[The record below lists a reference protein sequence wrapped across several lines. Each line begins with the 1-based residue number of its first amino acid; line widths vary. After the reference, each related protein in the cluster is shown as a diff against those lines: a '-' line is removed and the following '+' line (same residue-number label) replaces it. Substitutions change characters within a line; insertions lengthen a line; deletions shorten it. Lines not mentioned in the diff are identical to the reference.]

1 MKFNNK
7 LFFVALASLALA
19 GCGDDWNED
28 KLDGFGEQP
37 VTDVKTLE
45 ITLTDADYKTIAT
58 NSTNKSLAE
67 AAGLSS
73 ELSKLTSNKYF
84 TENIPASKYLP
95 AYLAATYYTADN
107 GSSVKVTSNVLVGEP
122 EYLAPFNKAQYVE
135 LEEEAYEL
143 VWGNKVQAYFLT
155 PKSES
160 QITKTLLPAALPEAE
175 AGDMV
180 MVEYAYSDVEPSIGG
195 GSATAE
201 PTWTE
206 IPLTLRAAG
215 NSWNYVN
222 VGTIDLSAYKGQTIR
237 IGFKYASTTSSAPT
251 WELKNFAVQSVP
263 YLDVFAF
270 AKQEDGSFKKATKV
284 AAGDYVLASIG
295 ADGQYYPF
303 GRLADG
309 KTNGYMY
316 PKAVSA
322 VNDVISADDAAD
334 YILTLTAT
342 ETGFTLKN
350 AAGQYIYKE
359 VNEDGSSKDNFFVSE
374 TLGDKGY
381 DWTITNK
388 GSNIFQLSNILAVK
402 TVKLNYYNGKYS
414 YGCYAASKV
423 EGFTYL
429 ESTLTGSEDGGFHTY
444 DKDLGDLNHVWSH
457 DSKYGWK
464 ASAYVNNANNA
475 AESFLISPAI
485 EIAENAALPY
495 FTIDE
500 AVNKGDVACTSVWIS
515 TDYTDEAAAVNTR
528 SVKAN
533 KVALYKYDGSAWNKA
548 SVDAGQLAVMQPADY
563 ASLSQGYVSKPENVL
578 PKYVAANYPYAV
590 ADDVVVVAYL
600 SGEDEVSAK
609 ELTFDGTQWN
619 LTTSVATQ
627 VDQFVKAEGKWNWD
641 PSVTITLPAGKGQ
654 ALSTI
659 YFQAATDWVWEHV
672 DQPAGCTAKGEG
684 YVTSYGTNEYY
695 CGCSAYQGNV
705 DWRKSAAIGQ
715 KPGEYDNMSDDEF
728 LALMK
733 KRFIEVMGHVL
744 EGQYPDVQPVAG
756 VKVTYTINFAV
767 YTGST
772 ANWTIQYELT
782 GVGQFTYIEGSLT
795 KVE

>member
-122 EYLAPFNKAQYVE
+122 EYLAPFNKAQYGKLV
-135 LEEEAYEL
+135 EEAYEL

-155 PKSES
+155 PKTES

-175 AGDMV
+175 ADDMV

-195 GSATAE
+195 GAAVAE

-215 NSWNYVN
+215 NNWNYVN

-237 IGFKYASTTSSAPT
+237 IGFKYNSTTASAPT
-251 WELKNFAVQSVP
+251 WELMNFSARQVP
-263 YLDVFAF
+263 YLDLFAY
-270 AKQEDGSFKKATKV
+270 AKQEDGSCKKATKV
-284 AAGDYVLASIG
+284 EAGDYLFVAMG
-295 ADGQYYPF
+295 VDGNYYPF
-303 GRLADG
+303 GRLNDG
-309 KTNGYMY
+309 KTYGYMY
-316 PKAVSA
+316 PKAIEI
-322 VNDVISADDAAD
+322 NDGVIAADVAAD
-334 YILTLTAT
+334 YIVTLTAT
-342 ETGFTLKN
+342 EAGYTIKN
-350 AAGQYIYKE
+350 AIGQYFYMSGTYDSFN
-359 VNEDGSSKDNFFVSE
+359 VTE
-374 TLGDKGY
+374 TVGEEGY
-381 DWTITNK
+381 DWTVTSKGSDQFVITNVLK
-388 GSNIFQLSNILAVK
+388 EKS
-402 TVKLNYYNGKYS
+402 VKLNYYKGSYS
-414 YGCYAASKV
+414 FGSYAASKV
-423 EGFTYL
+423 EGVTYL
-429 ESTLTGSEDGGFHTY
+429 DSNLTGEDNGGFTVY
-444 DKDLGDLNHVWSH
+444 DKNIGDLNYVWTH
-457 DSKYGWK
+457 TSKYGWK
-464 ASAYVNNANNA
+464 ASAYVNNANNE
-475 AESFLISPAI
+475 AESYLVSPAI
-485 EIAENAALPY
+485 EVAEDATLPY

-600 SGEDEVSAK
+600 SGENEVSAK

-654 ALSTI
+654 ELSTI

-672 DQPAGCTAKGEG
+672 DQAAGCTAKGQG
-684 YVTSYGTNEYY
+684 YVTSYGNNEYY

-705 DWRKSAAIGQ
+705 DWRKSAAISQ

>member
-155 PKSES
+155 PKTES

-195 GSATAE
+195 GSADEEETD
-201 PTWTE
+201 WTM
-206 IPLTLRAAG
+206 INLPRRATG
-215 NSWNYVN
+215 NDWNFTN
-222 VGTIDLSAYKGQTIR
+222 IGLIDLSAYKGQTVHV
-237 IGFKYASTTSSAPT
+237 GFNYTSTTSVCAK
-251 WELKNFAVQSVP
+251 WELSNFKALTLP
-263 YLDVFAF
+263 YLDIHLFMQA
-270 AKQEDGSFKKATKV
+270 EDGSFNKIIKTKEIV
-284 AAGDYVLASIG
+284 SGKYLIAAVDHT
-295 ADGQYYPF
+295 GQYNLLT
-303 GRLADG
+303 GLAAS
-309 KTNGYMY
+309 KNYGYL
-316 PKAVSA
+316 PVKAIEMSGNKIA
-322 VNDVISADDAAD
+322 AAD
-334 YILTLTAT
+334 AEGCIVTLTAVDG
-342 ETGFTLKN
+342 GFTMQAPDGRYMRNDSSQKN
-350 AAGQYIYKE
+350 YNLDAEMTYGGNY
-359 VNEDGSSKDNFFVSE
+359 V
-374 TLGDKGY
+374 
-381 DWTITNK
+381 WTIAVQKN
-388 GSNIFQLSNILAVK
+388 SDVVNLSNATTGK
-402 TVKLNYYNGKYS
+402 TMKLNYYAKGNSYS
-414 YGCYAASKV
+414 YGCYA
-423 EGFTYL
+423 
-429 ESTLTGSEDGGFHTY
+429 ESDMSSSVIVSGDDQFSIY
-444 DKDLGDLNHVWSH
+444 DIELDELNNVWSY
-457 DSKYGWK
+457 DSNYSCWV
-464 ASAYVNNANNA
+464 ASAQVNKVNHET
-475 AESFLISPAI
+475 ESFLVTPAI
-485 EIAENAALPY
+485 TIPEDAALPY

-500 AVNKGDVACTSVWIS
+500 AYKFAAEGASDLTVYVS
-515 TDYTDEAAAVNTR
+515 TNYKEPAAAVNTR

-672 DQPAGCTAKGEG
+672 DQPAGCTAKGQG
-684 YVTSYGTNEYY
+684 YVTSYGNNEYY

-705 DWRKSAAIGQ
+705 DWRKSAAISQ